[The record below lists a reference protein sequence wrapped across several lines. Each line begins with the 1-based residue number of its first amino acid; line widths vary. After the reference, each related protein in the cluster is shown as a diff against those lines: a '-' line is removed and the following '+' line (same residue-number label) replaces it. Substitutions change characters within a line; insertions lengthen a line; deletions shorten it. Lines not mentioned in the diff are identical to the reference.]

1 MTFCDLSWPRS
12 TSGRWQQ
19 AGFRVVP
26 SRFVIPLAEESA
38 QAMFRLHADHK
49 FDHDAK
55 TVYRCVVSERVIGYP
70 ETLYGSRQCSK

>member
-1 MTFCDLSWPRS
+1 
-12 TSGRWQQ
+12 
-19 AGFRVVP
+19 
-26 SRFVIPLAEESA
+26 
-38 QAMFRLHADHK
+38 MFRLHADHK